1 MPIPLIVIGACSCL
15 AGLAGVGAALEA
27 KDIYENAKQKVDSAN
42 ERYNNA
48 LESLNDCQ
56 TRLENRIK
64 AFNEIIF
71 KIDRDIVD
79 ELKRLIDRIEQSKG
93 LKIEFIR
100 LNKQLLDVIEDK
112 RANITVSRPFYDA
125 ILSITS
131 GSLVSADKPVLLLS
145 LAESIV
151 SVSTFIG
158 IPAFTGALVT
168 LETALGFLGGGAV
181 SAGGLGMTGGMVAM
195 GMATLGLG
203 ILVGGMVLNVSAEK
217 AMTEAKKYESQVDLE
232 IQKIDFAKLA
242 LKESNK
248 KLESLIA
255 TGEKCF
261 DIMNMILAK
270 VNIQK
275 ISEEDVKRVVNVIV
289 MLNKFRE
296 IITTN
301 LSDKSLE
308 EIISICNKKIN
319 EAQLL
324 INSIKT
330 KRHYNR
336 S

>member
-145 LAESIV
+145 LAESML